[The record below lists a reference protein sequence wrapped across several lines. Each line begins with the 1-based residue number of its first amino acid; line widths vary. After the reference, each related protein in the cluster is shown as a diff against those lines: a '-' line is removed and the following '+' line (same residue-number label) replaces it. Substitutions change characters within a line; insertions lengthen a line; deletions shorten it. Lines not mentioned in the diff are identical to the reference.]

1 MGNSQRATV
10 RVMRPVLI
18 IEQDAKLPGHGLLG
32 DRIDHAGMERV
43 STDAWS
49 DDLSALDPSD
59 YSAIVAMGGN
69 PSAFDIE
76 TYPWLLGVE
85 DLLLRAIANETP
97 VLGVCLGGQ
106 VLARAL
112 GAEVRIGDVGEYG
125 WYEISPEPEA
135 ANDPVLAAL
144 RAPSGSLSWH
154 RDVFELPEGATLL
167 ASSPAAPNQA
177 FRFGASA
184 WGLQFHPE
192 VEPDVFDLWQSNH
205 PGAAEITGLTPE
217 VLKAT
222 VVKGCAE
229 SRGWRSE
236 LFDRFL
242 AVARETAA

>member
-1 MGNSQRATV
+1 MGDSQHATV
-10 RVMRPVLI
+10 FVMRPVLI

-32 DRIDHAGMERV
+32 DRIDLAGMERE

-49 DDLSALDPSD
+49 DDLNALDPAD

-85 DLLLRAIANETP
+85 NLLLRAIADETP
-97 VLGVCLGGQ
+97 VLGICLGGQ

-125 WYEISPEPEA
+125 WYEISPTPEA
-135 ANDPVLAAL
+135 ANDPVLVAL

-154 RDVFELPEGATLL
+154 RDVFELPTGATRL

-242 AVARETAA
+242 AVAQEAAA